1 MATATGPVTTTELI
15 PAMAEAA
22 RWAPSVH
29 NTQPWR
35 FEVGTAGPAPGR
47 VPGLMVF
54 EDVDRSLPVLDPYGR
69 LRAISCGAAV
79 ANAEVACR
87 AHGFSPAI
95 DWLPDPSRPDLVA
108 VVRPDR
114 PHQEQTDVRRL
125 ADAVKSRRAHRRVHR
140 HEKLDPET
148 LAVLR
153 REVTAAGA
161 EMTVLDEAARRHLA
175 PLLVRAMAAQS
186 ESPEIVEEV
195 DSWVRGVGPGEQE
208 REDGVP
214 VASLGTGPFPI
225 DALAHE
231 AMDVERL
238 SKEDVDQA
246 LSWSTTVAIS
256 TVGDRR
262 RDWLNA
268 GRALQRMWLHATV
281 DGFVLAFAD
290 QATQLVETRRQ
301 LPEALDVLGHVQMV
315 VRLGRPLVDVP
326 PTPRRPLSEVLR

>member
-1 MATATGPVTTTELI
+1 MATATGPATTTEPLA
-15 PAMAEAA
+15 AMAEAA

-35 FEVGTAGPAPGR
+35 FEVWRAGPAPGEA
-47 VPGLMVF
+47 VGLMIF
-54 EDVDRSLPVLDPYGR
+54 EDADRSLPVLDPYGR

-87 AHGFSPAI
+87 AKGFSPVV
-95 DWLPDPSRPDLVA
+95 DWLPDASRPDLVA

-125 ADAVKSRRAHRRVHR
+125 ADAVMTRRTHRRVHR
-140 HEKLDPET
+140 HERLDPDT
-148 LAVLR
+148 LASLR
-153 REVTAAGA
+153 HEVTTAGA

-175 PLLVRAMAAQS
+175 ILLVQAMSVQS
-186 ESPEIVEEV
+186 GSPEIVDEV

-225 DALAHE
+225 DSLAHE
-231 AMDVERL
+231 VMDVERL
-238 SKEDVDQA
+238 SSEDVDQA

-290 QATQLVETRRQ
+290 QATQLADTRRR
-301 LPEALDVLGHVQMV
+301 LPEALDILGHVQLV

-326 PTPRRPLSEVLR
+326 PTPRRPIAEVLT

>member
-1 MATATGPVTTTELI
+1 
-15 PAMAEAA
+15 MAEAA

-35 FEVGTAGPAPGR
+35 FEVGTTRTSAEEA
-47 VPGLMVF
+47 PGLMVF

-87 AHGFSPAI
+87 AQGFSPAV
-95 DWLPDPSRPDLVA
+95 DWLPDPTRPDLVA

-114 PHQEQTDVRRL
+114 PHPEQADVRRL
-125 ADAVKSRRAHRRVHR
+125 AEAVRSRRTHRRIHR
-140 HEKLDPET
+140 HERLDPST
-148 LAVLR
+148 LTTLR
-153 REVTAAGA
+153 REVTTAGA
-161 EMTVLDEAARRHLA
+161 EMTVLDDAARRHLA
-175 PLLVRAMAAQS
+175 SLLVRAMSAQS
-186 ESPEIVEEV
+186 TSSEIVDEV

-225 DALAHE
+225 DSLAHE
-231 AMDVERL
+231 ALDTERL
-238 SKEDVDQA
+238 SSEDVDQA

-326 PTPRRPLSEVLR
+326 PTPRRPLAEVLR